1 VGLGKVPAN
10 EDEIANSSEN
20 WEVGCQINRAISDEL
35 QKASALTD
43 VMGYDH
49 ERVQSAR
56 VQHCVIREWGYIFVV
71 VVSAL
76 ESEARQSRSL

>member
-1 VGLGKVPAN
+1 MVGLGKVRAN

-49 ERVQSAR
+49 ER
-56 VQHCVIREWGYIFVV
+56 E
-71 VVSAL
+71 
-76 ESEARQSRSL
+76 E